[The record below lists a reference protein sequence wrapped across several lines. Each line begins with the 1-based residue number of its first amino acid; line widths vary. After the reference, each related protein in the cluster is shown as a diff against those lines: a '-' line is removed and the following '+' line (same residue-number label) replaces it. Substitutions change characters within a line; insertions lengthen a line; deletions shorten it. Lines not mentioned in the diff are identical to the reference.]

1 MSRYRPNAP
10 PHRNGV
16 SASCVVVPPGMGPTV
31 LDFLDQ
37 RYAFLGRDAWMQR
50 LLAGDVMDAM
60 GRTLAA
66 HDPAPAG
73 LRLYYFR
80 SVPSEAP
87 LPFEASV
94 LWENAHLLVADKP
107 HFLPVIP
114 SGKYLHETL
123 LVRLKQSTG
132 IDTLSPIHRIDRDTA
147 GLVLFAKQPSDRA
160 PYQALFRARQVD
172 KVYECIAPWNPELP
186 WPLTRTSRLAPA
198 EHFMQQREVPG
209 PPNAI
214 TQIEP
219 IAVHE
224 KLARYRL
231 HPITGQRHQLRV
243 HMAALGL
250 PIVGDGIYPVL
261 TAEGSADFTRPLQLL
276 ARSLALTDPLTGQR
290 LAWESRQS
298 LADWDDPALR

>member
-10 PHRNGV
+10 PSRNGV

-31 LDFLDQ
+31 LDFLVQ
-37 RYAFLGRDAWMQR
+37 RYPFLDRDTWMQR
-50 LLAGDVMDAM
+50 LQAGDVIDAHA
-60 GRTLAA
+60 RTLAA

-80 SVPSEAP
+80 SVPPEPP
-87 LPFEASV
+87 LPFQATV
-94 LWENAHLLVADKP
+94 LWENAHLLVVDKP

-123 LVRLKQSTG
+123 LVRLKKSTG

-160 PYQALFRARQVD
+160 PYQALFRARKVD
-172 KVYECIAPWNPELP
+172 KVYECIAPWNPELA

-209 PPNAI
+209 SANAV
-214 TQIEP
+214 TLIEP

-231 HPITGQRHQLRV
+231 RPVTGQRHQLRV

-261 TAEGSADFTRPLQLL
+261 TAEGSTDFTRPLQLL

-290 LAWESRQS
+290 LAWESRRS